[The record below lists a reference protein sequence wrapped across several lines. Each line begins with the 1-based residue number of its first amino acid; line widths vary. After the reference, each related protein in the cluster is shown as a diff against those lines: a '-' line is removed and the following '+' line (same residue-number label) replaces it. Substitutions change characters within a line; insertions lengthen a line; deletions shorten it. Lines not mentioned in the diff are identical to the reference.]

1 MYVFV
6 CVCVGVCVCVHGCE
20 FTESSPTYMHAY
32 MHTYIHKYTGLLCR
46 PKSDSMQEQGFRRAK
61 KLLGDVVRGRE
72 AGRYGCILI
81 ELGMCLL
88 LDRSQGSKS
97 VESKHE
103 SSLKLGEQLL
113 CDLFHWQPHVRPQL
127 LSTVFNSS
135 VEHHT
140 LPRYVLVKYVC
151 MYVCMLCVC
160 VCCFFLGFVYVCMHI
175 QTSTYMQAYQ
185 RMQ

>member
-1 MYVFV
+1 M
-6 CVCVGVCVCVHGCE
+6 
-20 FTESSPTYMHAY
+20 
-32 MHTYIHKYTGLLCR
+32 HKYLHTHTHTHTGLLCR
-46 PKSDSMQEQGFRRAK
+46 PKSDTMQDQGFRRAK

-88 LDRSQGSKS
+88 LDRSQSSKNL
-97 VESKHE
+97 ENKHE

-113 CDLFHWQPHVRPQL
+113 CDLFHWQPHVRAQL

-140 LPRYVLVKYVC
+140 LPRWACVMYVCVCARVCVCVNIYIYVC
-151 MYVCMLCVC
+151 MYNIYLCVC
-160 VCCFFLGFVYVCMHI
+160 VFFQPFSIHF
-175 QTSTYMQAYQ
+175 A
-185 RMQ
+185 